1 MLIIMK
7 KFCPEENLDQIK
19 EYLITRDFDI
29 HQSTGANR
37 TIIGVIGNTDTLD
50 DHEIETMLGVSQVV
64 RIKRTIETS
73 PRTVFLMINCT
84 YIVHWHN
91 Y

>member
-7 KFCPEENLDQIK
+7 KHAVEEALDQIK

-37 TIIGVIGNTDTLD
+37 TIIGVIGDTDALD
-50 DHEIETMLGVSQVV
+50 DHEIETMPGVSQVV
-64 RIKRTIETS
+64 RIRKDD
-73 PRTVFLMINCT
+73 
-84 YIVHWHN
+84 
-91 Y
+91 

>member
-7 KFCPEENLDQIK
+7 RTADETALDTVK

-37 TIIGVIGNTDTLD
+37 IIIGVIGDTDTLD
-50 DHEIETMLGVSQVV
+50 TNIIGAMPGVLQVV
-64 RIKRTIETS
+64 RITKEE
-73 PRTVFLMINCT
+73 
-84 YIVHWHN
+84 
-91 Y
+91 

>member
-7 KFCPEENLDQIK
+7 KHAEEMALDTIK

-37 TIIGVIGNTDTLD
+37 TIIGVIGDTDTLN
-50 DHEIETMLGVSQVV
+50 DHEIEIMPGVSQVV
-64 RIKRTIETS
+64 RIRKDD
-73 PRTVFLMINCT
+73 
-84 YIVHWHN
+84 
-91 Y
+91 

>member
-7 KFCPEENLDQIK
+7 KHAEEASLDSIK

-37 TIIGVIGNTDTLD
+37 TIIGVIGDTDTLN
-50 DHEIETMLGVSQVV
+50 DHEIETMPGVSQVV
-64 RIKRTIETS
+64 RIRKDD
-73 PRTVFLMINCT
+73 
-84 YIVHWHN
+84 
-91 Y
+91 

>member
-7 KFCPEENLDQIK
+7 KHAEEAALDSIK

-37 TIIGVIGNTDTLD
+37 TIIGVIGDTDTLN
-50 DHEIETMLGVSQVV
+50 DHEIETMPGVSQVV
-64 RIKRTIETS
+64 RIKKED
-73 PRTVFLMINCT
+73 PVA
-84 YIVHWHN
+84 
-91 Y
+91 

>member
-7 KFCPEENLDQIK
+7 RTADETALDTVK

-37 TIIGVIGNTDTLD
+37 IIIGVIGDTNNLDTDA
-50 DHEIETMLGVSQVV
+50 IGSMPGVLQVV
-64 RIKRTIETS
+64 RITKEE
-73 PRTVFLMINCT
+73 
-84 YIVHWHN
+84 
-91 Y
+91 

>member
-7 KFCPEENLDQIK
+7 THAPETALDSIE

-37 TIIGVIGNTDTLD
+37 TIIGVIGDTETLD
-50 DHEIETMLGVSQVV
+50 DHEIEIMAGVNQVV
-64 RIKRTIETS
+64 RIRKDD
-73 PRTVFLMINCT
+73 
-84 YIVHWHN
+84 
-91 Y
+91 